1 MSLKLRTWQAP
12 FLAAMVLLATPTIGS
27 AATEQSSSTAAQ
39 GYWNEF
45 VQAPLAH
52 RLTQRPANADIN
64 VRRDQAALAAYYD
77 ERGHQTVW
85 VEDGKLTSAARQAI
99 FFLSRSD
106 RWGLDPEAYETP
118 DLALGFSEPA
128 SGSDIADAEVKMG
141 MAMLAYARHAFA
153 GRTIP
158 REISPNLDMR
168 PELPDPIEAI
178 SSLATGEDIVA
189 TMISFNPPDTEF
201 EVLRQELAN
210 LKIIAAE
217 GGWRTIGNGPT
228 LKVGMRDDRVISLK
242 QRFNIPMPPPIIAD
256 PREVSLYD
264 GEVVEAVR
272 RYQTEHGL
280 DADGVIGPATLH
292 QLNMSV
298 IDRIYQILANI
309 ERWRWL
315 PRDRGDFH
323 VQVDIP
329 GFRVNIVRGGEVAYS
344 TRVVVGQPTNQ
355 TAIFSDEI
363 EHVVVNPYWNVP
375 RSIATEEMLPLLR
388 NDPDYFTNRNFEM
401 LTEGSGQVVD
411 ASSVNWSRIDAGNM
425 PFRFRQRPGVGNAL
439 GNVKFMFPNRHA
451 IYLHDTP
458 SKSLFQRTTR
468 AFSHGCIRVYQPM
481 EFADALLASDSRLGV
496 QQVSSGINSGK
507 NQTLPLGEHIPV
519 HITYITAWV
528 ENGRINYRNDIYGH
542 DRRVAAALDWH

>member
-12 FLAAMVLLATPTIGS
+12 FLAAMVFIATPAIGS
-27 AATEQSSSTAAQ
+27 AATEQSGSAAAQ

-45 VQAPLAH
+45 VQAPLAY
-52 RLTQRPANADIN
+52 RLAQRPSSADIN
-64 VRRDQAALAAYYD
+64 VRRDQAALAAFYD

-85 VEDGKLTSAARQAI
+85 IEDGKLTSAARQAI

-106 RWGLDPEAYETP
+106 RWGLDPDAYDTP

-128 SGSDIADAEVKMG
+128 SGSEIADAEVKMG
-141 MAMLAYARHAFA
+141 MAMLAYTRHAFA

-178 SSLATGEDIVA
+178 SSLATGDDIVA

-228 LKVGMRDDRVISLK
+228 LKIGMRDDRVISLK
-242 QRFNIPMPPPIIAD
+242 QRFNIAMPPPIIAD

-298 IDRIYQILANI
+298 IDRIYQILANL

-315 PRDRGDFH
+315 PRDRGDFY
-323 VQVDIP
+323 VMVDVP
-329 GFRVNIVRGGEVAYS
+329 GFRVNVVRNGEVTFS
-344 TRVVVGQPTNQ
+344 TRVVVGLPNYQ

-363 EHVVVNPYWNVP
+363 EHIVVNPYWNVP
-375 RSIATEEMLPLLR
+375 RSIATEEMLPRLR
-388 NDPDYFTNRNFEM
+388 DDPDYFTNRDFEL
-401 LTEGSGQVVD
+401 LTEGSGQIVD
-411 ASSVNWSRIDAGNM
+411 ASSVNWSQINAGNM

-458 SKSLFQRTTR
+458 SKSLFERTTR
-468 AFSHGCIRVYQPM
+468 AFSHGCIRVYRPM
-481 EFADALLASDSRLGV
+481 EFADALLASDSRLDA
-496 QQVSSGINSGK
+496 QRVSSGINSGK